1 MRKSTGFREKVGAFC
16 ALQDSFSGGLLPLP
30 GAPDGCFLVLGTF
43 FSNCG
48 GDVLIDGVM
57 KLSDKTVGG
66 PANALKCGRTDVKN
80 SGVVVIKNGL
90 RYYII
95 AELYA
100 PVSRA

>member
-1 MRKSTGFREKVGAFC
+1 MRASGLFF
-16 ALQDSFSGGLLPLP
+16 GGLLPLP

-66 PANALKCGRTDVKN
+66 PANALKCGRTEVK
-80 SGVVVIKNGL
+80 IP
-90 RYYII
+90 
-95 AELYA
+95 E
-100 PVSRA
+100 

>member
-1 MRKSTGFREKVGAFC
+1 MRASGLFF
-16 ALQDSFSGGLLPLP
+16 GGLLPLP
-30 GAPDGCFLVLGTF
+30 GAPDGYFLVLGTF

-80 SGVVVIKNGL
+80 SGVVVIKNEL
-90 RYYII
+90 RYYSMNYTHLS
-95 AELYA
+95 AGRDHKE
-100 PVSRA
+100 SEKENCE

>member
-1 MRKSTGFREKVGAFC
+1 MRASGLFF
-16 ALQDSFSGGLLPLP
+16 GGLLPLP
-30 GAPDGCFLVLGTF
+30 GAPDGCFLVPGTF

-80 SGVVVIKNGL
+80 SGAVVIKNEL

-95 AELYA
+95 VELYA
-100 PVSRA
+100 SVSRA

>member
-1 MRKSTGFREKVGAFC
+1 MRASGLFF
-16 ALQDSFSGGLLPLP
+16 GGLLPLP
-30 GAPDGCFLVLGTF
+30 GASDGYFLVLGTF
-43 FSNCG
+43 FSNCD

-80 SGVVVIKNGL
+80 SGAVVIKNEL

-95 AELYA
+95 VELYA

>member
-1 MRKSTGFREKVGAFC
+1 MRKAPVFVRKPVLFVRFRTLF
-16 ALQDSFSGGLLPLP
+16 GGLLPLP

-66 PANALKCGRTDVKN
+66 PANALKCGRTEVK
-80 SGVVVIKNGL
+80 IP
-90 RYYII
+90 
-95 AELYA
+95 E
-100 PVSRA
+100 

>member
-1 MRKSTGFREKVGAFC
+1 MRKSTGFREKAGAFC
-16 ALQDSFSGGLLPLP
+16 ALQDSFSGVA

-57 KLSDKTVGG
+57 KRSDKTVGG

-80 SGVVVIKNGL
+80 SGAVVIKNEL

-95 AELYA
+95 VELYA

>member
-1 MRKSTGFREKVGAFC
+1 MRKSTGFREKAGAFC
-16 ALQDSFSGGLLPLP
+16 ASGLFFVGLLPLP

-66 PANALKCGRTDVKN
+66 PANALKCGRTEVKKFRSSCN
-80 SGVVVIKNGL
+80 
-90 RYYII
+90 
-95 AELYA
+95 
-100 PVSRA
+100 

>member
-1 MRKSTGFREKVGAFC
+1 MLLRA
-16 ALQDSFSGGLLPLP
+16 SGLFFGCLLPLP
-30 GAPDGCFLVLGTF
+30 GAPDGYFLVLGT
-43 FSNCG
+43 SNCG

-95 AELYA
+95 VELYA

>member
-1 MRKSTGFREKVGAFC
+1 MRKSTGFREKAVLLRASGLF
-16 ALQDSFSGGLLPLP
+16 FGGLLPLP

-57 KLSDKTVGG
+57 KRSDETVGG

-80 SGVVVIKNGL
+80 SGAVVIKNEL

-95 AELYA
+95 VELYA
-100 PVSRA
+100 SVSRA

>member
-1 MRKSTGFREKVGAFC
+1 MRASGLFF
-16 ALQDSFSGGLLPLP
+16 GGLLPLP
-30 GAPDGCFLVLGTF
+30 GAPDGYFLVLGTF

-48 GDVLIDGVM
+48 GGGVLIDGGM

-80 SGVVVIKNGL
+80 SGVVVIKNEL

-95 AELYA
+95 VELYA